1 MPATVVRRICRKAQ
15 ILLSSVP
22 GFTLCPWEWKRVF
35 RRAAPVVSPV
45 ACPSCGLEHP
55 AQALEER
62 QYVCAGCGRYLAMPS
77 PARIAML
84 ADPRT
89 FRELDRG
96 LISVDPLQFIDRKSY
111 RQRLVEARRQ
121 TGLREA
127 VTTGVCRIGRRPVV
141 LVVFD
146 FEFLGGTMGSVVGE
160 KVANA
165 FEHAMRRR
173 LPIVTVAASGGARM
187 QEGMLSLMQMA
198 KVAAAAARHD
208 RAGLA
213 FISILTDPTFGGVTA
228 SFASL
233 GDVIIAEPGAQIGFV
248 GPRVIEQTTGATL
261 PPDSHR
267 AETLLRAGMVDLIV
281 PREQLRETVAYLI
294 AHLSPAAGPR
304 TRPDE
309 LPERRRGGDRPAWEE
324 VQLARHAGRP
334 TATDYITRMTAGF
347 VQLHGDRQGGDDP
360 AMIGG
365 LAQLDGQTV
374 MFVGHERGRTP
385 DLQVAHHRGMAGPEG
400 YRKAL
405 RLMVLAAKFR
415 MPVVTLIDTPGADP
429 SYESEHRGIAQAL
442 ARNLAEMAVLPTPTV
457 AVLIGEGGSGGALAL
472 GVADRVLMLE
482 HAIYSVISPEGAAAI
497 LYRDAGKAELLSGAL
512 KITAHDLLRLGV
524 IDAVVP
530 EPDGG
535 AHLDHAAAASTLR
548 QYLIAILRDLRRL
561 PQSKLLARR
570 YAKYRHI
577 GRTGVYWREIV
588 RTEMQDALDALAR
601 RFPRGE
607 GPWRRV
613 KGDGSRV

>member
-1 MPATVVRRICRKAQ
+1 
-15 ILLSSVP
+15 
-22 GFTLCPWEWKRVF
+22 
-35 RRAAPVVSPV
+35 
-45 ACPSCGLEHP
+45 
-55 AQALEER
+55 
-62 QYVCAGCGRYLAMPS
+62 MPS
-77 PARIAML
+77 PARIRML

-89 FRELDRG
+89 FHELDRS
-96 LISVDPLQFIDRKSY
+96 LISVDPLQFMDRKPY
-111 RQRLVEARRQ
+111 RERLVEARRQ

-127 VTTGVCRIGRRPVV
+127 VTTGLCRIGGRPVV

-165 FEHAMRRR
+165 FEHATRRR
-173 LPIVTVAASGGARM
+173 IPLVSVTASGGARM

-198 KVAAAAARHD
+198 KVSAAAARHD
-208 RAGLA
+208 REGLP

-248 GPRVIEQTTGATL
+248 GPRVIEQTTGTRL

-267 AETLLRAGMVDLIV
+267 AETLLRAGMVDLVV
-281 PREQLRETVAYLI
+281 PRERLRETVTYLI
-294 AHLSPAAGPR
+294 SHLSPAAGPR
-304 TRPDE
+304 TRPDQ
-309 LPERRRGGDRPAWEE
+309 LPSRLGDSGLPAWEE
-324 VQLARHAGRP
+324 VRLARHMERP
-334 TATDYITRMTAGF
+334 TTRDYVGRMTTGF
-347 VQLHGDRQGGDDP
+347 VELHGDRQGGDDP
-360 AMIGG
+360 AIMGG
-365 LAQLDGQTV
+365 LAELDGQAV
-374 MFVGHERGRTP
+374 MILGHERGDTAE
-385 DLQVAHHRGMAGPEG
+385 LQAAHRRGMAGPEG

-405 RLMVLAAKFR
+405 RLLRLAAKFR
-415 MPVVTLIDTPGADP
+415 IPAVTLIDTPGADP

-442 ARNLAEMAVLPTPTV
+442 AHNLAAMAVLPTPIV
-457 AVLIGEGGSGGALAL
+457 SVIIGEGGSGGALAL

-497 LYRDAGKAELLSGAL
+497 LYRDAGKAEALSGAL

-530 EPDGG
+530 EPPGG
-535 AHLDHAAAASTLR
+535 AHLDHTAAAAAVRRYIVASLR
-548 QYLIAILRDLRRL
+548 VLRRL
-561 PQSKLLARR
+561 PKSRLLDLR

-613 KGDGSRV
+613 KAEKSPL

>member
-1 MPATVVRRICRKAQ
+1 M
-15 ILLSSVP
+15 
-22 GFTLCPWEWKRVF
+22 F
-35 RRAAPVVSPV
+35 RRRAPAPTIT
-45 ACPSCGLEHP
+45 CPSCGLEHP
-55 AQALEER
+55 LQALEER
-62 QYVCAGCGRYLAMPS
+62 DYICAGCGRYLAMPS
-77 PARIAML
+77 PARIRLL

-96 LISVDPLQFIDRKSY
+96 LTSVDPLQFMDRKPY
-111 RQRLVEARRQ
+111 RERLAEARRQ

-127 VTTGVCRIGRRPVV
+127 VTTGLCRIGGRPVV

-165 FEHAMRRR
+165 FEHATRRR
-173 LPIVTVAASGGARM
+173 IPLVSVVASGGARM

-198 KVAAAAARHD
+198 KVSAAAARHD
-208 RAGLA
+208 RERLA

-233 GDVIIAEPGAQIGFV
+233 GDVILAEPGAQIGFV

-267 AETLLRAGMVDLIV
+267 AETLFRAGMVDLVV
-281 PREQLRETVAYLI
+281 PRGQLRETVTYLI
-294 AHLSPAAGPR
+294 SHLSPPAGPR
-304 TRPDE
+304 TRPDR
-309 LPERRRGGDRPAWEE
+309 LPAGEEGGGLAAWEE
-324 VQLARHAGRP
+324 VRLARHTGRP
-334 TATDYITRMTAGF
+334 TTQDCIARMTVGF
-347 VQLHGDRQGGDDP
+347 VELHGDRQGGDDP
-360 AMIGG
+360 AIVGG
-365 LAQLDGQTV
+365 LAELDGQTV
-374 MFVGHERGRTP
+374 MIIGHERGSTP
-385 DLQVAHHRGMAGPEG
+385 ELAAAHHRGMAGPEG

-405 RLMVLAAKFR
+405 RLMRLAAKFR
-415 MPVVTLIDTPGADP
+415 IPVVTLIDTPGADP

-442 ARNLAEMAVLPTPTV
+442 AGNLAAMAVLPTPIV
-457 AVLIGEGGSGGALAL
+457 SVIIGEGGSGGALAL

-497 LYRDAGKAELLSGAL
+497 LYRDAGKAEALSGAL
-512 KITAHDLLRLGV
+512 KITARDLLRLGV

-530 EPDGG
+530 EPPGG
-535 AHLDHAAAASTLR
+535 AHLDHASTAAAVRRYAVASLR
-548 QYLIAILRDLRRL
+548 ALGRMPRGRL
-561 PQSKLLARR
+561 LDRR

-577 GRTGVYWREIV
+577 GRTGIYWREIV

-613 KGDGSRV
+613 RGEGSRI

>member
-1 MPATVVRRICRKAQ
+1 M
-15 ILLSSVP
+15 
-22 GFTLCPWEWKRVF
+22 
-35 RRAAPVVSPV
+35 
-45 ACPSCGLEHP
+45 
-55 AQALEER
+55 QALEER
-62 QYVCAGCGRYLAMPS
+62 SYVCAGCGRYLAMPS
-77 PARIAML
+77 PARIAQL

-127 VTTGVCRIGRRPVV
+127 VTTGICRIGRRPVV

-160 KVANA
+160 KVASA
-165 FEHAMRRR
+165 FEHAVRRR
-173 LPIVTVAASGGARM
+173 LPLVSVAASGGARM

-198 KVAAAAARHD
+198 KVSAAAARHD

-233 GDVIIAEPGAQIGFV
+233 GDVILAEPGAQIGFV

-267 AETLLRAGMVDLIV
+267 AETLLRAGLVDLIV
-281 PREQLRETVAYLI
+281 PRDNLRETVTYLI
-294 AHLSPAAGPR
+294 THLSPTAGPR
-304 TRPDE
+304 ARPDE
-309 LPERRRGGDRPAWEE
+309 LPERLKDSGLPAWER
-324 VQLARHAGRP
+324 VRLARHMGRP
-334 TATDYITRMTAGF
+334 TMSDYVARMTTGF
-347 VQLHGDRQGGDDP
+347 VELHGDREGGDDP
-360 AMIGG
+360 AVIGG
-365 LAQLDGQTV
+365 LGQLGGQTV
-374 MFVGHERGRTP
+374 VLVGQERGSTP
-385 DLQVAHHRGMAGPEG
+385 ELQAKHHHGMAGPEG

-405 RLMVLAAKFR
+405 RLMQLAAKFR

-442 ARNLAEMAVLPTPTV
+442 AHNLAEMAVLPTPTV
-457 AVLIGEGGSGGALAL
+457 AVIIGEGGSGGALAL

-482 HAIYSVISPEGAAAI
+482 DAIYSVISPEGAAAI
-497 LYRDAGKAELLSGAL
+497 LYRDAAQAESLSEAL

-524 IDAVVP
+524 IDVVVP
-530 EPDGG
+530 EPPGG
-535 AHLDHAAAASTLR
+535 AHLDHAAAAASLR
-548 QYLIAILRDLRRL
+548 QYIIATLRELRRL
-561 PQSKLLARR
+561 PQSKLLGRR

-577 GRTGVYWREIV
+577 GRTGIYWREIV

-613 KGDGSRV
+613 KGDGTRV

>member
-1 MPATVVRRICRKAQ
+1 M
-15 ILLSSVP
+15 
-22 GFTLCPWEWKRVF
+22 
-35 RRAAPVVSPV
+35 
-45 ACPSCGLEHP
+45 
-55 AQALEER
+55 
-62 QYVCAGCGRYLAMPS
+62 YVCAGCGRYLAMPS
-77 PARIAML
+77 PARMAML
-84 ADPRT
+84 ADPKT

-111 RQRLVEARRQ
+111 RLRLVEATRQ

-127 VTTGVCRIGRRPVV
+127 VTTGLCRIGRRPAV

-165 FEHAMRRR
+165 FEHATRRR
-173 LPIVTVAASGGARM
+173 LPLVSVSASGGARM

-198 KVAAAAARHD
+198 KVSAAAARHD

-261 PPDSHR
+261 PLDSHR
-267 AETLLRAGMVDLIV
+267 AETLLQAGMLDLIV
-281 PREQLRETVAYLI
+281 PRQQLRETVTYLI
-294 AHLSPAAGPR
+294 THLSPAAGP
-304 TRPDE
+304 TARPGE
-309 LPERRRGGDRPAWEE
+309 LPEPLKGSRLPAWER
-324 VQLARHAGRP
+324 VRLARHMSRP
-334 TATDYITRMTAGF
+334 TTSDYIALMTQGF
-347 VQLHGDRQGGDDP
+347 VELHGDRQGGDDP
-360 AMIGG
+360 AVIGG

-374 MFVGHERGRTP
+374 AIIGHERGGTP
-385 DLQVAHHRGMAGPEG
+385 DLQIAHRRGMAGPEG

-405 RLMVLAAKFR
+405 RLMRLAAKFR
-415 MPVVTLIDTPGADP
+415 IPVVTLIDTPGADP

-442 ARNLAEMAVLPTPTV
+442 AHNLAEMAVLPTPTV
-457 AVLIGEGGSGGALAL
+457 AVIVGEGGSGGALAF

-482 HAIYSVISPEGAAAI
+482 NAIYSVISPEGAAAI
-497 LYRDAGKAELLSGAL
+497 LYRDVDKAEALSEAL

-535 AHLDHAAAASTLR
+535 AHLDHAAAAATLR
-548 QYLIAILRDLRRL
+548 QFLAAALRELRRI
-561 PQSKLLARR
+561 PPSRLLDRR

-588 RTEMQDALDALAR
+588 RAEMQDALDALAR

-613 KGDGSRV
+613 KTGRS